1 MKLVNTFSKLTTIA
15 LLLTIATSCGSK
27 NKNDKNADAETEK
40 TIKVMPL
47 SKSEVMRSLE
57 YTANVLPYEEL
68 YMAPAQP
75 GRIHKVNVK
84 IGDKVSKGQVVINMD
99 PTSLNQAQ
107 LQLINLEK
115 DYRRIDTLYKAGGI
129 AAQQYDQ
136 MKTQLDVT
144 RSSIEFLRENV
155 ILKAPFSGVVTGKY
169 FENGELFSGVPNTQV
184 GKAAIV
190 IIQQINPLK
199 VIISV
204 SERYYPI
211 VKKGMSAILT
221 SDVYPEETFNGKINL
236 IHPTINAAT
245 KTFNVEIE
253 IPNSNEK
260 LRPGI
265 FARIQ
270 LDVGK
275 EEAVVVATSSLL
287 VQEGTNIRY
296 IFVHDNGIVKR
307 VNVEVGKRYDD
318 KIEIFSKE
326 LSEGMEIV
334 VAGQD
339 KLVNGEKVKVIQ

>member
-1 MKLVNTFSKLTTIA
+1 MIA
-15 LLLTIATSCGSK
+15 LLLTIAASCGTK
-27 NKNDKNADAETEK
+27 NKKEQNAEAKPEK
-40 TIKVMPL
+40 TIKVMAL

-75 GRIHKVNVK
+75 GRIHKVNVE
-84 IGDKVSKGQVVINMD
+84 IGDKVSKGQVLINMD

-144 RSSIEFLRENV
+144 RSNVEFLRENV
-155 ILKAPFSGVVTGKY
+155 ILKAPFSGVITGKY
-169 FENGELFSGVPNTQV
+169 FENGELFSGAPNTQA

-199 VIISV
+199 VKISV
-204 SERYYPI
+204 SEKYYPI
-211 VKKGMSAILT
+211 IKKGMSASLT
-221 SDVYPEETFNGKINL
+221 CDLYPEDTFKGKIKL

-245 KTFNVEIE
+245 KTFDVEIE

-270 LDVGK
+270 LEVGK
-275 EEAVVVATSSLL
+275 EEAVVVSSSSLL
-287 VQEGTNIRY
+287 VQEGTNTRY
-296 IFVHDNGIVKR
+296 VFVYEKGVVKR

-318 KIEIFSKE
+318 KIEIFSEE
-326 LSEGMEIV
+326 LSDGMEIV
-334 VAGQD
+334 VAGQN